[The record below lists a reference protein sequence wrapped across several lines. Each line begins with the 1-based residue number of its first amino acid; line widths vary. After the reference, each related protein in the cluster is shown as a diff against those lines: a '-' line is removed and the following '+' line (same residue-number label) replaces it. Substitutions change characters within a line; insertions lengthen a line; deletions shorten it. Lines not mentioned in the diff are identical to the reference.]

1 MLAKRLIARLDI
13 KGESLIKGINLEGL
27 RVLGAPNDFAVRYYA
42 AGIDEILYMDAVAS
56 LYDRNSL
63 RELISVATRNI
74 FVPLTVGGGIRT
86 VDDAKS
92 VLRAGADKVAL
103 NTAAI
108 SSPQIISELAEN
120 FGSQCVVISIEAK
133 KNPSGGWQ
141 AYIENG
147 RQPTG
152 VDVSEWATRAEE
164 LGAGEIL
171 LTSID
176 QEGTRRGM
184 DLDLIA
190 SVTKNVSIPV
200 IVVGTGFLLIPIR
213 CTSSPTLH
221 FPCST
226 VPVTTVPL
234 PEMFIAPSTD
244 IRKSLSFGL
253 SGIAIFLSSA
263 SINC

>member
-13 KGESLIKGINLEGL
+13 KGENLIKGINLEGL
-27 RVLGAPNDFAVRYYA
+27 RVLGAPNDFAVRYYE

-56 LYDRNSL
+56 LYNRNSL

-86 VDDAKS
+86 AEDAKS

-108 SSPQIISELAEN
+108 SSPQIISELADK

-141 AYIENG
+141 AYVENG

-152 VDVSEWATRAEE
+152 VDVSEWATKVEE

-176 QEGTRRGM
+176 QEGTRKGM
-184 DLDLIA
+184 DLDLIS
-190 SVTKNVSIPV
+190 SVAKNISIPV
-200 IVVGTGFLLIPIR
+200 IASGGVGNPSHSVEALQAGADAVAVAD
-213 CTSSPTLH
+213 CLH
-221 FPCST
+221 YDRF
-226 VPVTTVPL
+226 
-234 PEMFIAPSTD
+234 EIAEFKELAL
-244 IRKSLSFGL
+244 RQ
-253 SGIAIFLSSA
+253 GIKMREYEKD
-263 SINC
+263 

>member
-1 MLAKRLIARLDI
+1 MLSKRLIARLDI
-13 KGESLIKGINLEGL
+13 KGENLIKGINLEGL
-27 RVLGAPNDFAVRYYA
+27 RVLGAPNDFAVRYYE

-56 LYDRNSL
+56 LYNRNSL

-86 VDDAKS
+86 AEDAKS

-108 SSPQIISELAEN
+108 SSPQIISELADK

-141 AYIENG
+141 AYVENG

-152 VDVSEWATRAEE
+152 VDVSEWATKVEE

-176 QEGTRRGM
+176 QEGTRKGM
-184 DLDLIA
+184 DLDLIS
-190 SVTKNVSIPV
+190 SVAKNISIPV
-200 IVVGTGFLLIPIR
+200 IASGGVGNPSHSVEALRAGADAVAVAD
-213 CTSSPTLH
+213 CLH
-221 FPCST
+221 YDRF
-226 VPVTTVPL
+226 
-234 PEMFIAPSTD
+234 EIAEF
-244 IRKSLSFGL
+244 KELALGQ
-253 SGIAIFLSSA
+253 GIKMREYEKD
-263 SINC
+263 

>member
-13 KGESLIKGINLEGL
+13 KGENLIKGINLEGL
-27 RVLGAPNDFAVRYYA
+27 RVLGHPNDFAVRYYEG
-42 AGIDEILYMDAVAS
+42 GIDEILYMDAVAS

-63 RELISVATRNI
+63 KELISVATRDI

-86 VDDAKS
+86 IEDARS

-108 SSPQIISELAEN
+108 NAPSIISELAEK
-120 FGSQCVVISIEAK
+120 FGSQCVVVSIEAK
-133 KNPSGGWQ
+133 KNSNAGWQ

-152 VDVSEWATRAEE
+152 IDVAEWAVKAEE

-176 QEGTRRGM
+176 QEGTRKGM
-184 DLDLIA
+184 DLDLI
-190 SVTKNVSIPV
+190 SSLTTNISIPV
-200 IVVGTGFLLIPIR
+200 IASGGAGNPSHVVDALHVGADAVAVADCFHYKRFAISEFKELAASQGF
-213 CTSSPTLH
+213 
-221 FPCST
+221 
-226 VPVTTVPL
+226 
-234 PEMFIAPSTD
+234 EMREYEKD
-244 IRKSLSFGL
+244 
-253 SGIAIFLSSA
+253 
-263 SINC
+263 

>member
-13 KGESLIKGINLEGL
+13 KGDYLIKGINLEGL
-27 RVLGAPNDFAVRYYA
+27 RALGAPNDFAVKYYE

-63 RELISVATRNI
+63 SELISVATQNI

-86 VDDAKS
+86 VEDALS
-92 VLRAGADKVAL
+92 ALRAGADKVAL

-108 SSPQIISELAEN
+108 SSPLIISELAEK
-120 FGSQCVVISIEAK
+120 FGSQCVVVSIEAK
-133 KNPSGGWQ
+133 MNPSGGWQ

-152 VDVSEWATRAEE
+152 VDVTEWAKKVEE

-176 QEGTRRGM
+176 QEGTRKGM
-184 DLDLIA
+184 DLDLIS
-190 SVTKNVSIPV
+190 SVSRNVAIPV
-200 IVVGTGFLLIPIR
+200 IASGGVGNPSHSVEAFREGADAVAVAD
-213 CTSSPTLH
+213 CLH
-221 FPCST
+221 YGRYK
-226 VPVTTVPL
+226 
-234 PEMFIAPSTD
+234 IAEF
-244 IRKSLSFGL
+244 KELALSQ
-253 SGIAIFLSSA
+253 GIKMREYE
-263 SINC
+263 NG

>member
-13 KGESLIKGINLEGL
+13 KGENLIKGINLEGL
-27 RVLGAPNDFAVRYYA
+27 RVLGAPNDFAVRYYEE
-42 AGIDEILYMDAVAS
+42 GIDEILYMDAVAS
-56 LYDRNSL
+56 LYGRNGL
-63 RELISVATRNI
+63 MELISVATQNI
-74 FVPLTVGGGIRT
+74 FVPLTAGGGIRT
-86 VDDAKS
+86 VEDAQS

-108 SSPQIISELAEN
+108 CSPLIISELADK

-152 VDVSEWATRAEE
+152 IDVTEWAVKVEE

-176 QEGTRRGM
+176 QEGTRKGM
-184 DLDLIA
+184 DLDLIS
-190 SVTKNVSIPV
+190 SVIKNVAIPV
-200 IVVGTGFLLIPIR
+200 IASGGVGEPSHSVEAFWEGADAVAVAD
-213 CTSSPTLH
+213 CLH
-221 FPCST
+221 Y
-226 VPVTTVPL
+226 
-234 PEMFIAPSTD
+234 D
-244 IRKSLSFGL
+244 RFGVAEFKKL
-253 SGIAIFLSSA
+253 AISRGIQMREYEQD
-263 SINC
+263 